1 MDPII
6 AHDELPQEFTPAL
19 PCFHFGSFELPLN
32 GEQRVL
38 RQFTAFLQLPAAE
51 SFTSPAPQA
60 FNLSASCVVQLR
72 TGGEL
77 YKRGQAFISL
87 QKTGSCGSWL
97 VVMSQRAESFSLTLL
112 F

>member
-38 RQFTAFLQLPAAE
+38 RQFTASPPLPAAE

-60 FNLSASCVVQLR
+60 FNLSASCVVPLR
-72 TGGEL
+72 TGRNYTRGGPGL
-77 YKRGQAFISL
+77 YFL
-87 QKTGSCGSWL
+87 
-97 VVMSQRAESFSLTLL
+97 AENRRLRKSAGCDVTKG
-112 F
+112 